1 MSSLSWMVWKF
12 FVIYRGLRH
21 MPNSTNSK
29 VKRAPK
35 SINEMAIARKAADYG
50 FQKRVFDIFVSCALL
65 AVLAPI
71 CVGLLI
77 LNPVLNRGP
86 LFFFQERMGKDCH
99 RFTTWKFRSMT
110 AHDTEGKDAGTG
122 VRGAFD
128 RLDSHRITALGRFL
142 RKSRVD
148 ELPQIINVL
157 RGEMSL
163 VGPRP
168 DAFSHAQT
176 YLDEIPGY
184 RARFAVLP
192 GISGLAQLEV
202 GYVDDRDGVSR
213 KVAADLH
220 YLSAASMWNDLRI
233 AKRTVATVLLCR
245 GN

>member
-1 MSSLSWMVWKF
+1 
-12 FVIYRGLRH
+12 
-21 MPNSTNSK
+21 
-29 VKRAPK
+29 
-35 SINEMAIARKAADYG
+35 
-50 FQKRVFDIFVSCALL
+50 
-65 AVLAPI
+65 
-71 CVGLLI
+71 
-77 LNPVLNRGP
+77 
-86 LFFFQERMGKDCH
+86 
-99 RFTTWKFRSMT
+99 MT

-192 GISGLAQLEV
+192 GISGLAQLDV